1 MADQVLSANFVKVK
15 YGLTL
20 STEGEG
26 TVAEELISSG
36 RVDYN
41 SGSLVRLT
49 ATPAVGYS
57 FTGWSG
63 DITSISNPVE
73 VDITSAKSIT
83 AVFDLIVVS
92 LQVDIQGLKY
102 GLGTVGMPV
111 GISDEDKTY
120 CTTRAIESI
129 LFLGVE
135 ILES

>member
-1 MADQVLSANFVKVK
+1 MK
-15 YGLTL
+15 
-20 STEGEG
+20 ER
-26 TVAEELISSG
+26 VAEELISSG

-92 LQVDIQGLKY
+92 LQVDIQGE
-102 GLGTVGMPV
+102 GDV
-111 GISDEDKTY
+111 
-120 CTTRAIESI
+120 
-129 LFLGVE
+129 
-135 ILES
+135 LEETSY

>member
-1 MADQVLSANFVKVK
+1 MQNISLLTGLTDQHKIPLTVTVMADQVLSANFVKVK

-102 GLGTVGMPV
+102 GLEL
-111 GISDEDKTY
+111 SE
-120 CTTRAIESI
+120 CQ
-129 LFLGVE
+129 
-135 ILES
+135 